1 MLTGACLYPC
11 ADLTVVLNPESALH
25 PEGFF
30 SSNSLRFIYHAPLTV
45 HALTPSAG
53 PSVGR
58 LRVRVEA
65 RMLHTISALFE
76 QVEVDTR
83 CRFAEAEVP
92 ATYVTPAASVLS
104 APYPYFMCS
113 SLWTEEYLLASGKLA
128 DAEGAHPMAV
138 RITVNGQQYSRAGMT
153 PEAGDAS
160 SGDASFRWP
169 EQASQLPSSRGVGGP
184 GELELRPPAAIES
197 SEPWHGPE
205 LGGTLV
211 WVDTTPDTRG
221 RGERNDYDC
230 RFDRVR
236 VPASYVPSEDA
247 IACRSPPQ
255 LGLARNTS
263 GRDDE
268 QLLDAAFVQFSES
281 INVSMDVS
289 MTARAAALEHCKLV
303 STANNNA
310 TNEATD
316 PWRRIAMRVFNESHH
331 VHCMLTPHDAH
342 SANVSL
348 QVALN
353 GQDFTPSA
361 SSGSFAYHGARDG
374 AGTRPQLVEPL
385 SGPSLGGLPVSVQGA
400 SGSLDV
406 PYTCRFGAAV
416 GKNRPALWWPALED
430 PICVILA
437 RRSLILMICSFVSP
451 SLARQSPLRAC
462 SPPSCAALHHP
473 LTLRVAQRRCSSTSL
488 TRGCSRTE

>member
-1 MLTGACLYPC
+1 
-11 ADLTVVLNPESALH
+11 
-25 PEGFF
+25 
-30 SSNSLRFIYHAPLTV
+30 
-45 HALTPSAG
+45 
-53 PSVGR
+53 
-58 LRVRVEA
+58 
-65 RMLHTISALFE
+65 MLHTISALFE